1 MIISQD
7 HTASQPKRELEDKAV
22 TSDHLQL
29 AGSDLSLREILE
41 REYTIPVRKFGKFN
55 VSDVDKLFN
64 VINGVFAN
72 ISEEAVCKEVR
83 LTNLSEQLD
92 GLTKERDQLATEKE
106 YLVDQNAAMLQKED
120 GYRQIIDQLRSLV
133 SEYVD
138 NDASLDQVADL
149 QKELDAKTQENEQ
162 LRKAIGI
169 LYQQNDYLKKQKS

>member
-1 MIISQD
+1 MIVSSQD
-7 HTASQPKRELEDKAV
+7 HTTSQPKRDLDEQTV

-72 ISEEAVCKEVR
+72 ISEEAVRKEVR
-83 LTNLSEQLD
+83 LTNLSEQVD
-92 GLTKERDQLATEKE
+92 ALTNERDQLATEKE
-106 YLVDQNAAMLQKED
+106 YLVDQNATMLQKEE
-120 GYRQIIDQLRSLV
+120 GYHQIIDQLRKLV
-133 SEYVD
+133 SDYVD
-138 NDASLDQVADL
+138 NDVSLDRVTAL
-149 QKELDAKTQENEQ
+149 QKENEQ